1 MDLQNAPIA
10 VTGAT
15 GFLGRYIVDA
25 LLKRNARVIGVV
37 RNPGRVPDLQ
47 KKCAELRKA
56 DLGDKE
62 ALARGFEGAKAIV
75 SNAALYTTSPVGQG
89 WKEHLRT
96 NIEGARNVFEAAAKA
111 GVKRLVQVSS
121 CAVYKGGDPGGIRE
135 DHPKLTMEDRRAFR
149 SYFISKAVSE
159 QIAWDLAKEH
169 GLEVTSV
176 RPSGIYGAFD
186 HNFMPYFRA
195 AVWSPLVPLRIQ
207 PCMVYGGDV
216 AEAIALILEKDS
228 SIGKAYNTA
237 GDPSTLGD
245 LIEGWR
251 RAGGGALPFR
261 IPLPVSFKMAVD
273 SGLAERELGWKRTP
287 PEQAFRETLALEKA
301 AARA

>member
-1 MDLQNAPIA
+1 MNLENTPIA

-25 LLKRNARVIGVV
+25 LLKRKARVIGVV
-37 RNPGRVPDLQ
+37 RNPDRVPELK

-62 ALARGFEGAKAIV
+62 ALARSFEGVKAIV
-75 SNAALYTTSPVGQG
+75 SNAALYTTSPTGQG
-89 WKEHLRT
+89 WEEHLRT

-121 CAVYKGGDPGGIRE
+121 CAVYKGGDRNGIRE
-135 DHPKLTMEDRRAFR
+135 DHPKLTMEDRAPFR

-169 GLEVTSV
+169 GLEVTAV

-195 AVWSPLVPLRIQ
+195 LVWSPVVPMNVQ

-237 GDPSTLGD
+237 GDRRTLGD

-251 RAGGGALPFR
+251 KAGGRALPFR
-261 IPLPVSFKMAVD
+261 IPLPVPFKMVVD

-287 PEQAFRETLALEKA
+287 PEAAFRETLALEREA
-301 AARA
+301 SV